1 MRAMEHPVAVTAR
14 RSGTPATSPAQM
26 IDLTRPAPGRLAAE
40 AVEWLIAAAALPD
53 PARTPPA
60 VPPGLAALR
69 TPASMVELTWS
80 RPAVIGRL
88 GEAGVRAG
96 RADELWDLLVWWI
109 AAHSEAAQRSELELL
124 ARTDPLTGLLNRRG
138 LEEALERETARARR
152 TDGAVCLVLIDLDSF
167 KTLNDTLGHP
177 AGDAALCDIGDL
189 LNRGLR
195 TNDVAG
201 RWGGDEFAVVFS
213 GLSQDGAREVVDRLR
228 STLNHPSNRR
238 RSKARIAFSAGVAAL
253 GGREAAQGRLMQL
266 ADAALYQAKAAGG
279 GRTVISG

>member
-1 MRAMEHPVAVTAR
+1 L
-14 RSGTPATSPAQM
+14 
-26 IDLTRPAPGRLAAE
+26 IDLTRQAGTLAAE
-40 AVEWLIAAAALPD
+40 AGEWLLAAAPLPD

-60 VPPGLAALR
+60 VPAGLAALR
-69 TPASMVELTWS
+69 TPDSMRELTWS
-80 RPAVIGRL
+80 RAAVIVRL
-88 GEAGVRAG
+88 VATGVPTG
-96 RADELWDLLVWWI
+96 RADELWDLMVWWI

-152 TDGAVCLVLIDLDSF
+152 TEGGVCLVLIDLDSF

-189 LNRGLR
+189 LSRGLR
-195 TNDVAG
+195 TTDVAG

-213 GLSQDGAREVVDRLR
+213 GLPEDFAREVVDRLR

-238 RSKARIAFSAGVAAL
+238 RSRARIAFSAGVAAL
-253 GGREAAQGRLMQL
+253 SGRAAEQGRLMRL

-279 GRTVISG
+279 GRTVVSG